1 MTTEQIKTRVRE
13 SFEDVDSKEF
23 LELKI
28 KEQLKIHAN
37 NFSIWK
43 TKAPQGTLE
52 EWKAF
57 NAETVNLKT
66 TDNSEVLAIG
76 VFLLALD
83 EFSPL
88 KL

>member
-43 TKAPQGTLE
+43 TKAPKGTLE

-57 NAETVNLKT
+57 NTETVNLKT
-66 TDNSEVLAIG
+66 TDDSEVLAIG

-83 EFSPL
+83 EFNPL